1 MEAEFREDQKQ
12 KSKEIANLSKEILAL
27 KTTLIGIDGHNGM
40 RSQINGL
47 SQDVNEIKNSLNN
60 YLRAISDIKAQEA
73 RYDLVFASKM
83 ELRTVEEKLCQK
95 ITDLDDKIEKDI
107 EQREKERAEEEEKKR
122 SYGISKKTLT
132 LSIIAL
138 VITTILNIFIR

>member
-12 KSKEIANLSKEILAL
+12 KSKEIADLSKEILAL
-27 KTTLIGIDGHNGM
+27 KTTLIGIDGQNGM

-47 SQDVNEIKNSLNN
+47 SQDVNDIKNSLNK
-60 YLRAISDIKAQEA
+60 YFQAISDIKTQEA

-83 ELRTVEEKLCQK
+83 ELRAVEEKMYQK
-95 ITDLDDKIEKDI
+95 ILDLENKIEKDI
-107 EQREKERAEEEEKKR
+107 EDREKQRTEDEKHR
-122 SYGISKKTLT
+122 QNYGVSKKALN

-138 VITTILNIFIR
+138 LLSTILNILL

>member
-12 KSKEIANLSKEILAL
+12 KSKEIADLSKEILAL
-27 KTTLIGIDGHNGM
+27 KTTLIGIDGQNGM

-47 SQDVNEIKNSLNN
+47 SQDVNDIKNSLNK
-60 YLRAISDIKAQEA
+60 YFQAISDIKTQEA

-83 ELRTVEEKLCQK
+83 ELRAVEEKMYKK
-95 ITDLDDKIEKDI
+95 ILDLENKIEKDI
-107 EQREKERAEEEEKKR
+107 EDREKQRTEDEKHR
-122 SYGISKKTLT
+122 QNYGVSKKALN

-138 VITTILNIFIR
+138 LLSTILNIFL

>member
-12 KSKEIANLSKEILAL
+12 KSKEIADLSKEILAL
-27 KTTLIGIDGHNGM
+27 KTTLIGIDGQNGM

-47 SQDVNEIKNSLNN
+47 SQDVNDIKNSLNK
-60 YLRAISDIKAQEA
+60 YFQAISDIKTQEA

-83 ELRTVEEKLCQK
+83 ELRAVEEKMYQK
-95 ITDLDDKIEKDI
+95 ILDLENKIEKDI
-107 EQREKERAEEEEKKR
+107 EDREKQRTEDEKHR
-122 SYGISKKTLT
+122 QNYGVSKKALN

-138 VITTILNIFIR
+138 LLSTILNIFL

>member
-27 KTTLIGIDGHNGM
+27 KTTLIGIDGQNGM

-47 SQDVNEIKNSLNN
+47 SQDINDIKNSLNR
-60 YLRAISDIKAQEA
+60 YFQAISDIKTQEA
-73 RYDLVFASKM
+73 RYELVFASKI
-83 ELRTVEEKLCQK
+83 ELRTVEEKMYQK
-95 ITDLDDKIEKDI
+95 ILDLENKIEKDI
-107 EQREKERAEEEEKKR
+107 EDREKQRTEDEKHR
-122 SYGISKKTLT
+122 QSYGVSKKTLN

-138 VITTILNIFIR
+138 LISTIINIFL